1 MLEPLAVGK
10 SSLQG
15 GIVLPHSAAFP
26 LRGLA
31 GAVLPRGV
39 CRQDRDPKEGQKWV
53 TKAGLCSWKSE
64 LLMC

>member
-1 MLEPLAVGK
+1 MAVGK

-15 GIVLPHSAAFP
+15 GTVLPHSATFP
-26 LRGLA
+26 LWGLA
-31 GAVLPRGV
+31 DAVLPRGV

-64 LLMC
+64 LLMY